1 MKSRVDETAVVFQPF
16 TFTVERGKIKE
27 LAMAIGDQ
35 NRVYYHVE
43 EAKKEGY
50 RDIPVPPTFGTVMDF
65 WGGLDF
71 DTLVQTLQLNP
82 LKVLHG
88 EQEYQYEDI
97 VCAGDVITA
106 QARVVKQLEK
116 KGMKMIKL
124 ETEYKRDGDTVMV
137 ARSTIIERP

>member
-1 MKSRVDETAVVFQPF
+1 MKEQLEGTAIVFRPF

-27 LAMAIGDQ
+27 LALAIGDL
-35 NRVYYHVE
+35 NPIYYDVE

-71 DTLVQTLQLNP
+71 DTLVQTLNLNP

-97 VCAGDVITA
+97 VYAGDVITV
-106 QARVVKQLEK
+106 QAKVIKLLEK

-124 ETEYKRDGDTVMV
+124 ETNYKRDGNTVMI
-137 ARSTIIERP
+137 ARSMIIEKR